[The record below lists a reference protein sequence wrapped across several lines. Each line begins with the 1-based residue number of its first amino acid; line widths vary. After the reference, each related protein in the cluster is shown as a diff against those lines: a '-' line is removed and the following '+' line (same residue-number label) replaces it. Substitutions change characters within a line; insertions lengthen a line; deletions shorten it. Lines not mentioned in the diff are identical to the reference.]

1 MVLKQKEW
9 PNPGELVIG
18 KVVSIEKHGAYVTLE
33 EYNNK
38 EGLIHISEIASSWV
52 RNIRNFVKEKQ
63 RVVLK
68 VINVDPRKG
77 HINLSLRRVNQ
88 NQKKE
93 KRKEWKRA
101 QKADGLLNL
110 AVKMV
115 NQGKTIEDAYKEVG
129 WILEDKYGDIYTGFE
144 TIKKKKMQDLT
155 KIGIPKIWAGPIL
168 EIINQYIE
176 IPSVSISG
184 EFILRSFAPNGIE
197 IIKSALEKAENFN
210 DEKKMISVKII
221 SVGAPKYKIDLEA
234 PNYKIA
240 ETILSDISK
249 TVIDEIVN
257 NNGIAQFSRE

>member
-1 MVLKQKEW
+1 MVLKRKEW
-9 PNPGELVIG
+9 PDPGELVIG
-18 KVVSIEKHGAYVTLE
+18 TVISIEKHGAYVQLE

-63 RVVLK
+63 KLVLK
-68 VINVDPRKG
+68 VINVDPKKG

-101 QKADGLLNL
+101 QKADGLLKL

-115 NQGKTIEDAYKEVG
+115 DQDKTLKDAYKEVG
-129 WILEDKYGDIYTGFE
+129 WILEDKFGEIYAGLE
-144 TIKKKKMQDLT
+144 AIKKEKITDLS
-155 KIGIPKIWAGPIL
+155 KIGISEPWASAIL
-168 EIINQYIE
+168 EIVEQHIE

-184 EFILRSFAPNGIE
+184 EFYLRSYAPNGIE
-197 IIKSALEKAENFN
+197 IIRKALKEAEKFN

-221 SVGAPKYKIDLEA
+221 TIGAPKYKINLSA
-234 PNYKIA
+234 PNYKMA
-240 ETILSDISK
+240 ESVLS
-249 TVIDEIVN
+249 EIVQTVTN
-257 NNGIAQFSRE
+257 EIIKNNGEAKFIR